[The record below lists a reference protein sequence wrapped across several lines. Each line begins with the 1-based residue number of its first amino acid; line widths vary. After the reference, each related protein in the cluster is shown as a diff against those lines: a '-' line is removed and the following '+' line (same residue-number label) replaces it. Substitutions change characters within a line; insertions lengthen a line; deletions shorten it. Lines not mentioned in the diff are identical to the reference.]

1 VEPGPQLV
9 LQIIA
14 DMATQLAPP
23 AEALVSVVP
32 EPIPLAPGTI
42 EESPFG

>member
-1 VEPGPQLV
+1 
-9 LQIIA
+9 
-14 DMATQLAPP
+14 MATQLAPA

-32 EPIPLAPGTI
+32 EPIPVTPGAL